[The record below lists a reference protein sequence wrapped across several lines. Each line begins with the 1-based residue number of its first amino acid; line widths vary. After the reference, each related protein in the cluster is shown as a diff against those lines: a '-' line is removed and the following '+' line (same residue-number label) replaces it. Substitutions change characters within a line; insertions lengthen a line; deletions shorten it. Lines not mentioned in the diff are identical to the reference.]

1 MAFNK
6 KKEVNTKAFNKNA
19 KNAPISSD
27 KPTYPLFPVKELH
40 CAICGARKVSDNRIL
55 FTFRGDGFL
64 VMNMALVSTR
74 DGSTF
79 ISCPD
84 TSYTDKTGER
94 QYSKC
99 AVLFFSKADTEK
111 ITEVVLDNYA
121 EDSRKADFKTPHYIY
136 GD

>member
-1 MAFNK
+1 M
-6 KKEVNTKAFNKNA
+6 AFNKNA
-19 KNAPISSD
+19 KNAPISAD

-64 VMNMALVSTR
+64 VMNMALVSTQ
-74 DGSTF
+74 DGNTF
-79 ISCPD
+79 IACPD
-84 TSYTDKTGER
+84 TSYTNKKGER

-111 ITEVVLDNYA
+111 ITEVVLDNYV
-121 EDSRKADFKTPHYIY
+121 EDQRKADFKTPHYIY
-136 GD
+136 SK

>member
-6 KKEVNTKAFNKNA
+6 KM
-19 KNAPISSD
+19 NAPDFD
-27 KPTYPLFPVKELH
+27 KKAIYPQFPVRDLH

-64 VMNMALVSTR
+64 VMNMALVSMQ
-74 DGSTF
+74 DGNTF
-79 ISCPD
+79 IACPD
-84 TSYTDKTGER
+84 TSYTNKKGER

-99 AVLFFSKADTEK
+99 AVLFFSKADTER

-121 EDSRKADFKTPHYIY
+121 EDQRKADFKTLHYIY
-136 GD
+136 YEDFPD

>member
-1 MAFNK
+1 M
-6 KKEVNTKAFNKNA
+6 AFNKNA
-19 KNAPISSD
+19 KNAPISAD

-55 FTFRGDGFL
+55 FTFRGAGFL
-64 VMNMALVSTR
+64 IMNMALVSMQ

-79 ISCPD
+79 IASPD
-84 TSYTDKTGER
+84 TMYTNKKGER

-121 EDSRKADFKTPHYIY
+121 EDSRKADFKVLHYIY
-136 GD
+136 GE

>member
-1 MAFNK
+1 M
-6 KKEVNTKAFNKNA
+6 AFNKNA

-55 FTFRGDGFL
+55 FTFRGAGFL
-64 VMNMALVSTR
+64 IMNMALVSTQ

-79 ISCPD
+79 IACPD
-84 TSYTDKTGER
+84 TMYTNKKGER

-121 EDSRKADFKTPHYIY
+121 EDSRKADFKTLHYIY
-136 GD
+136 GE

>member
-6 KKEVNTKAFNKNA
+6 NTE
-19 KNAPISSD
+19 NAPISSD
-27 KPTYPLFPVKELH
+27 KPTYPLFPVRELH

-55 FTFRGDGFL
+55 FTFRGAGFL
-64 VMNMALVSTR
+64 IMNMALVSMR

-84 TSYTDKTGER
+84 TSYTDKTGKR

-121 EDSRKADFKTPHYIY
+121 EDSRKADFKNLHYIY
-136 GD
+136 GE

>member
-1 MAFNK
+1 MAFNM
-6 KKEVNTKAFNKNA
+6 NA
-19 KNAPISSD
+19 KNAPISAD

-55 FTFRGDGFL
+55 FTFRGAGFI
-64 VMNMALVSTR
+64 VMNMALVAMQ

-84 TSYTDKTGER
+84 ISYTNNKGQR

-121 EDSRKADFKTPHYIY
+121 EDSRKADFKALHYIY
-136 GD
+136 GE